1 MVAPHMIACSLAI
14 PASKIHE
21 NPLRGACARGHAV
34 RRGAGAGL
42 SGEDRAPRG
51 SVRRRRQCRHL
62 RPDPRPETRRRAE
75 AAVRRREPGRRER
88 RHRRGL
94 RRQVGARR
102 LHPARDRQRPHRRQ
116 PGALCQGPLR
126 SGRGFRARRP
136 MHRVPV
142 RAGDAGWLAH
152 QEHRRSGRRRART
165 TRGRLLRFHRGRRR
179 QPSRRRAVR
188 ARDGY
193 TAHARALQGQRA
205 RARRPARRPAH
216 LHVRHGH
223 HVGSADPR
231 RKVARVRSVERQA
244 RLESPRSTD
253 DAGGGH
259 RELRHLAVAGR
270 TRPRRHAQ
278 GHRRSPQRG
287 TRQGDALSRRA
298 RAHRHAGRKRNRD
311 RHAGRLRCADQKRSA
326 DVRQADQR
334 RQDSGA
340 MKILVL
346 PGDGIGPEITAAT
359 LAVLDRANVLFKLG
373 IQWQHEEIGLTA
385 LKKEGTTL
393 PARVLD
399 AARSSEGVILGPLS
413 TYEYP
418 AREKGGINPSA
429 EFRTRLDLY
438 ANIRPARS
446 RLGVGLTGKPVDLVI
461 YRENTEGFYADR
473 NMYSGSGE
481 FMPTEDMALA
491 VRRVTAKCCER
502 IARRAFEAAMARR
515 GKVTAIHKA
524 NVFRVSDGLWLREVR
539 KVAQDFPK
547 VQLEE
552 VIVDAMAALLLRDPM
567 RFDVIVAENM
577 YGDILS
583 DEASELSGG
592 LGLGGSI
599 NAGDEYCVAQAQHG
613 SAPDIAGRDRA
624 NPTSLILSAA
634 MLLEWIA
641 ARRGSDAFA
650 AAARSIDAAV
660 DATLKNPATRTADL
674 GGKIGTR
681 EFAEAVT
688 AKLG

>member
-1 MVAPHMIACSLAI
+1 
-14 PASKIHE
+14 
-21 NPLRGACARGHAV
+21 
-34 RRGAGAGL
+34 
-42 SGEDRAPRG
+42 
-51 SVRRRRQCRHL
+51 
-62 RPDPRPETRRRAE
+62 
-75 AAVRRREPGRRER
+75 
-88 RHRRGL
+88 
-94 RRQVGARR
+94 
-102 LHPARDRQRPHRRQ
+102 
-116 PGALCQGPLR
+116 
-126 SGRGFRARRP
+126 
-136 MHRVPV
+136 
-142 RAGDAGWLAH
+142 
-152 QEHRRSGRRRART
+152 
-165 TRGRLLRFHRGRRR
+165 
-179 QPSRRRAVR
+179 
-188 ARDGY
+188 
-193 TAHARALQGQRA
+193 
-205 RARRPARRPAH
+205 
-216 LHVRHGH
+216 
-223 HVGSADPR
+223 
-231 RKVARVRSVERQA
+231 
-244 RLESPRSTD
+244 
-253 DAGGGH
+253 
-259 RELRHLAVAGR
+259 
-270 TRPRRHAQ
+270 
-278 GHRRSPQRG
+278 
-287 TRQGDALSRRA
+287 
-298 RAHRHAGRKRNRD
+298 
-311 RHAGRLRCADQKRSA
+311 
-326 DVRQADQR
+326 
-334 RQDSGA
+334 

-346 PGDGIGPEITAAT
+346 RGDGIGPEITAAT
-359 LAVLDRANVLFKLG
+359 LAVLDCANALFKLG
-373 IQWQHEEIGLTA
+373 LQWQHEEIGLPA

-393 PARVLD
+393 PARVLE
-399 AARSSEGVILGPLS
+399 AARVSEGVILGPLS

-473 NMYSGSGE
+473 NMHLGIGE

-502 IARRAFEAAMARR
+502 IARRAFEAAMTRR
-515 GKVTAIHKA
+515 RKVTAIHKA
-524 NVFRVSDGLWLREVR
+524 NVFRISDGLWLREVR
-539 KVAQDFPK
+539 KVAKEFPQ

-599 NAGDEYCVAQAQHG
+599 NAGDEHCVAQAQHG
-613 SAPDIAGRDRA
+613 SAPDIAGKDRA

-634 MLLEWIA
+634 MLLEWMA
-641 ARRGSDAFA
+641 ARQKKDALA
-650 AAARSIDAAV
+650 AAARSIDSAV